1 MKDKQNEFYDTNFS
15 RPVKFDKSFEI
26 SPDKTWRTFENQPSK
41 NLNAQSKLKSI
52 FLKYSAIPV
61 DFFFSTFPKNFMEF
75 DILTKKTF

>member
-52 FLKYSAIPV
+52 FSQEFR
-61 DFFFSTFPKNFMEF
+61 DSGRFFLHFRKISWNLTF
-75 DILTKKTF
+75 

>member
-52 FLKYSAIPV
+52 FLKNSAIPV
-61 DFFFSTFPKNFMEF
+61 DFFLHFRKISWNSTF
-75 DILTKKTF
+75 